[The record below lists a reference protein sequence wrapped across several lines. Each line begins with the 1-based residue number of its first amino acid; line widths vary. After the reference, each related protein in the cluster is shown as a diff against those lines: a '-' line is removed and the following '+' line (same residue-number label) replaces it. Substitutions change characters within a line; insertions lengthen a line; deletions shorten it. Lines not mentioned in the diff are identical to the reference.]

1 VLTVRSQEGRDEQ
14 TLLIASWIAKV
25 VLVVAL
31 FLAASAI
38 NDWLF

>member
-1 VLTVRSQEGRDEQ
+1 MLTMRSQESRDEQ

-25 VLVVAL
+25 VLLIGL

-38 NDWLF
+38 SEWLF

>member
-1 VLTVRSQEGRDEQ
+1 MRSQEDRDEQ
-14 TLLIASWIAKV
+14 TLIIATWIAKV

-38 NDWLF
+38 SDWLF